1 MEESYKRLSFEI
13 FKKHFNCSD
22 FDRFDKCFVCCGF
35 KSLADAQDSFGKNMK
50 STYVFIE
57 NCIFD
62 MTHLVKS
69 NRTVYLV
76 QVETCIEDEIGE
88 TETFPFY
95 SKESAIAKIVEL
107 RDSVISGEVFN
118 GRPYKFDNPS
128 VKRRKNPLHFWAE
141 TIDVAGDYFY
151 ALIEEKEIED

>member
-1 MEESYKRLSFEI
+1 M
-13 FKKHFNCSD
+13 
-22 FDRFDKCFVCCGF
+22 
-35 KSLADAQDSFGKNMK
+35 
-50 STYVFIE
+50 
-57 NCIFD
+57 
-62 MTHLVKS
+62 
-69 NRTVYLV
+69 V